1 MDNGV
6 LKIIKNKDF
15 DNTKLKIDNEHLKK
29 KKYLLRFTIF
39 ITISLFLFGGIFFIK
54 NKFENIRDIEK
65 NLNFQ
70 KQKLIEE
77 RVSIEKKLKEENE
90 NILKLKLE
98 YDQKNKELSETL
110 NSLKIKEETLDSQI
124 LKVRELND
132 LLKKQIVDM
141 YGISIDKQYENKIIE
156 DDNLSDS
163 NNNLVNDTEQAVHT
177 SMISGKDDE
186 NVIVD
191 KDRSLSIA
199 NADWFIKFD
208 SLGEFHY

>member
-15 DNTKLKIDNEHLKK
+15 DNTKLKMDNEHLKK

-39 ITISLFLFGGIFFIK
+39 ITISLFLFGGIFFVK
-54 NKFENIRDIEK
+54 NKFENIRNFEE
-65 NLNFQ
+65 NLSFQ
-70 KQKLIEE
+70 KQKLMEE

-98 YDQKNKELSETL
+98 YDQKNKELNETL

-124 LKVRELND
+124 LRVRELND
-132 LLKKQIVDM
+132 LLKKQIIDM
-141 YGISIDKQYENKIIE
+141 YGINIDKQYEDKIIE
-156 DDNLSDS
+156 DSDLRDS
-163 NNNLVNDTEQAVHT
+163 NNNLVNDESQAVHT
-177 SMISGKDDE
+177 SMIGGKDEE
-186 NVIVD
+186 NEIIN
-191 KDRSLSIA
+191 KNRTLSIA
-199 NADWFIKFD
+199 DADWFIKFD